1 VTSGGKM
8 GNVAGFIGD
17 LLCKMP
23 LGIDR
28 PDGRAELGSGGI
40 FALLGVVALFF
51 QMRYPRRKRSRRW

>member
-1 VTSGGKM
+1 M

-23 LGIDR
+23 LGMDQCQSG